1 MNYKKAFL
9 CLSAIILFC
18 GSIFAS
24 YEIAHA
30 NAVKI
35 IYKSAD
41 DFVKGMTK
49 SIGAKKGVQLDIN
62 DFLKPDGSIDWVEY
76 DKQVDMLSNIFY
88 KGVQDGVTES
98 KKELA
103 KVFKGETDVIKK
115 TPLKNMPGW
124 SKVLI
129 STGAAITG
137 ADLLFDIYQFATSGS
152 TNEFETLDGKMTT
165 LIPNDGSGVAMSG
178 TQLIGGTGAD
188 FSAYTA
194 KYGISNV
201 YQVNNWSN
209 EVFDIDIIRYKAGSG
224 DTGTG
229 VFVNKANYS
238 YVPSWH
244 MTFVNK
250 TMSNV
255 IVSPN
260 MKGDRVNIVMQDAFR
275 PDYWFYVSSNNTAKE
290 NESILFKENS
300 YSQQGSIYGYSLS
313 AVAMGLTQRLG
324 YYITNIK
331 ATPQAM
337 TVVPTVTET
346 VPQLKPT
353 GQSNIGKGTGGEV
366 LIVPEGLTSEQIQ
379 KQITETPDIMR
390 DPETFL
396 KENPKVDP
404 TPGEN
409 ELDPEGPSCKKD
421 LEMPELEALG
431 DTLKESFP
439 FSIPFALL
447 GFIDAA
453 FGGMGSER
461 PSFTYALTMQGEAY
475 SFDIGVPAFFDN
487 WKPFTDAV
495 LILIFDIG
503 ILYAIYRFVG
513 R

>member
-1 MNYKKAFL
+1 MNYKKILL
-9 CLSAIILFC
+9 CLLAIILFN
-18 GSIFAS
+18 GSILAS
-24 YEIAHA
+24 YEIANA

-98 KKELA
+98 KKELG
-103 KVFKGETDVIKK
+103 KIFKGETDVIKK

-152 TNEFETLDGKMTT
+152 TNEFETIDGKMTT
-165 LIPNDGSGVAMSG
+165 LIPNGSGTAMYG
-178 TQLIGGTGAD
+178 TEFLGGAGAD

-209 EVFDIDIIRYKAGSG
+209 EVFDIDIIRYKTNSG

-229 VFVNKANYS
+229 VFVNKVNYA
-238 YVPSWH
+238 YVPSYH
-244 MTFVNK
+244 QAFVAA
-250 TMSNV
+250 TMSNI
-255 IVSPN
+255 IVVPN
-260 MKGDRVNIVMQDAFR
+260 SVGDRVNIVMQDGIKA
-275 PDYWFYVSSNNTAKE
+275 DYWYYIDSINTGKE
-290 NESILFKENS
+290 NEYYRAREYR
-300 YSQQGSIYGYSLS
+300 YSSQGSIYGYTLS
-313 AVAMGLTQRLG
+313 AVAMTLTQKLG
-324 YYITNIK
+324 FYITNIK
-331 ATPQAM
+331 ATPQSVA
-337 TVVPTVTET
+337 VVPTITET
-346 VPQLKPT
+346 VPPLKQT
-353 GQSNIGKGTGGEV
+353 GQSNIGNGTGTEV

-390 DPETFL
+390 DPEKFL
-396 KENPKVDP
+396 NENPKVDP

-431 DTLKESFP
+431 DTLKDSFP
-439 FSIPFALL
+439 FSIPFALIGL
-447 GFIDAA
+447 IDAA
-453 FGGMGSER
+453 FGGMGTER
-461 PSFTYALTMQGEAY
+461 PHFSYSLSFQGENY
-475 SFDIGVPAFFDN
+475 TFDIGLPAFFDN
-487 WKPFTDAV
+487 WKPFTDTM
-495 LILIFDIG
+495 LLLIFDIG